1 VKPKKNFAIYL
12 WDNIIKGA
20 TSPTGSSD
28 KTYLY
33 YAMTIILL
41 LVFVAAILMKQR
53 TKLDISQIEKDSAQF
68 KHTLVSNINLDFH
81 GQGVIN
87 KLEHSVFYS
96 ENPLRHLS
104 ENDIASLKVLNK
116 QLDTQE
122 KEDLSLS
129 LTLVKD
135 RKINKTL
142 KSQLSIKAGIKKMDR
157 KISVE
162 KPLAKDE
169 ENEILISTKKDDKKN
184 RKYRKMNM
192 TNMLTNGCS
201 FYGAK
206 TICVLD
212 Y

>member
-1 VKPKKNFAIYL
+1 
-12 WDNIIKGA
+12 
-20 TSPTGSSD
+20 
-28 KTYLY
+28 
-33 YAMTIILL
+33 MTIILL

-201 FYGAK
+201 FCKVFYL
-206 TICVLD
+206 IF
-212 Y
+212 